1 MIYIKKLNATDFP
14 EIPDVKWAVVNTN
27 DCPTTYDVCTNL
39 RTAIRYWL
47 WHLGVSSKNSFLKH
61 GKEIGFCKIS
71 WKMVCASS

>member
-1 MIYIKKLNATDFP
+1 MIYIKKLSSKDFP

-47 WHLGVSSKNSFLKH
+47 WHLGVPAKIAFKTWKRNWFL
-61 GKEIGFCKIS
+61 
-71 WKMVCASS
+71 